1 MNKETIGIIGLG
13 YVGLPLA
20 CLFASRYRVVGFD
33 LNARRVDEING
44 GVDATREISGDKLRG
59 ALQNGLVCTT
69 DEKKLQDCNIYIVA
83 VPTPVDQYT
92 CPQLDF
98 LEAASQ
104 TVGRHIAPGNVVVY
118 ESTVYPG
125 ATEEF
130 CVPII
135 EKVSGLKYNA
145 DFFVGYSPERINPG
159 DREHTIENI
168 CKITSGSTPEAAK
181 RIDDLYRSVLS
192 GGTYP
197 VSSIRIAEA
206 AKVIENSQRDVN
218 IAFMNEISKILNV
231 LDIDVAEVLK
241 AAGTKW
247 NFLPFHPGLVGGHCI
262 SIDPYYLIQRAELY
276 GIRPQLMIEARH
288 INNMMGYY
296 VADSVIRYMNLHDTP
311 IRNAHILLLGFAFK
325 ENCSDIRNTR
335 VVDIYRSFCNYTPHV
350 RIYDPYINAE
360 DARREYGVEVDTS
373 PEVFADERFDAVVC
387 CIEHSCFRKFDTKS
401 LCKPGGGVYSV
412 NGCMNFNQYS
422 E

>member
-1 MNKETIGIIGLG
+1 MSKETIGIIGLG
-13 YVGLPLA
+13 YVGLPLV
-20 CLFASRYRVVGFD
+20 CLFATRYRVIGFD
-33 LNARRVDEING
+33 LNAKRVDEINRG
-44 GVDATREISGDKLRG
+44 KDTTGEVSEEKLRH
-59 ALQNGLVCTT
+59 ALESGMICTA
-69 DEKKLQDCNIYIVA
+69 EEEKLQDCDVYIVA

-92 CPQLDF
+92 RPQLAP
-98 LEAASQ
+98 LEAASKS
-104 TVGRHIAPGNVVVY
+104 VGRHIKPGNIVVY

-135 EKVSGLKYNA
+135 EKVSGLKYNT

-159 DREHTIENI
+159 DKEHTIENI
-168 CKITSGSTPEAAK
+168 CKITSGSTPEAAQ
-181 RIDDLYRSVLS
+181 RIDALYRSVLT

-197 VSSIRIAEA
+197 VSSIRTAEA

-262 SIDPYYLIQRAELY
+262 GIDPYYLIQRAELC

-288 INNMMGYY
+288 INDTMGYY
-296 VADSVIRYMNLHDTP
+296 VADCVIRYMNLHDTL
-311 IRNAHILLLGFAFK
+311 IHNARILLLGFAFK
-325 ENCSDIRNTR
+325 ANCPDIRNTR
-335 VVDIYRSFCNYTPHV
+335 VMDIYRSFRNYTPYV
-350 RIYDPYINAE
+350 RIYDPHINAE
-360 DARREYGVEVDTS
+360 DARREYGVEVDTT
-373 PEVFADERFDAVVC
+373 PDAFAGERFDAVVR
-387 CIEHSCFRKFDTKS
+387 CIEHSCFRDFDAKA
-401 LCKPGGGVYSV
+401 LCKPGGVVYSV
-412 NGCMNFNQYS
+412 NGFMNFNQ
-422 E
+422 